1 MNLINTINQ
10 RDVVFRKA
18 IIFIILGIVLVDM
31 LRYISWNGFLEGTN
45 VTYYS
50 TIIIYLTFIWLLK
63 TQFKAIKFSRENILK
78 IWLLILTFAIGSGI
92 ILANDYWEYKQLFLN
107 VLGFSI
113 TPLFYFV
120 GNKSSNFIYI
130 NNIFFK
136 WIFTFGLLLIPLGI
150 VTNYEL
156 YARIMIPVT
165 FLLLLFP
172 YVSMKYKTLL
182 LAVSFLS
189 VITAP
194 DFRSIQVKLSIAIFF
209 VLGYY
214 FRKFINKKILLFIH
228 STIFIIPFFFILGA
242 IFYDYNFFR
251 DGINPSK
258 QEYIVNVGENE
269 SDLLADTRT
278 FLYVEVLSD
287 LKGYEWIIGKSA
299 IGSYQSSFYGSG
311 GGDENG
317 KRFGCEVG
325 ILNILLRNGIF
336 GVLIYLTLLYRITR
350 SAIKSSQNYLIS
362 SIALL
367 LAFRWPLTFIEEF
380 TQYDLNFFFFWI
392 LLGLISNKGMQLLKD
407 KEVTLFIENKSHHT
421 NSYHVKY

>member
-1 MNLINTINQ
+1 MNQQKGLLW
-10 RDVVFRKA
+10 VVVGLLA
-18 IIFIILGIVLVDM
+18 VDI
-31 LRYISWNGFLEGTN
+31 LRYIGMDGSLQGSNA
-45 VTYYS
+45 TYFS
-50 TIIIYLTFIWLLK
+50 AIIVYLSFYWLVNSQFQALK
-63 TQFKAIKFSRENILK
+63 SSRENILK
-78 IWLLILTFAIGSGI
+78 IWLLILTFAIGLGI
-92 ILANDYWEYKQLFLN
+92 ILANDYWDYKQLFLS

-120 GNKSSNFIYI
+120 GNKSSNFLYI

-136 WIFTFGLLLIPLGI
+136 WIFTFGVLLIPLGI

-172 YVSMKYKTLL
+172 YVSLKYKTLL

-189 VITAP
+189 VVTAP
-194 DFRSIQVKLSIAIFF
+194 DFRSVQVKLSIAVLF

-228 STIFIIPFFFILGA
+228 STIFIIPFFFIVGA
-242 IFYDYNFFR
+242 GYFDYNFFK
-251 DGINPSK
+251 DGVSSDE
-258 QEYIVNVGENE
+258 EYIVKVGENE
-269 SDLLADTRT
+269 SNLRADTRT
-278 FLYVEVLSD
+278 FLYVEVIAD
-287 LKGYEWIIGKSA
+287 LEGYEWLIGKSA
-299 IGSYQSSFYGSG
+299 IGSYQSSFYGGG

-325 ILNILLRNGIF
+325 ILNILLRNGLI
-336 GVLIYLTLLYRITR
+336 GVLIYFILLFRLTRR
-350 SAIKSSQNYLIS
+350 AIKCSQNYLIS

-380 TQYDLNFFFFWI
+380 TQYDLNFFFFWV

-407 KEVTLFIENKSHHT
+407 KEVSLFIENISNHT
-421 NSYHVKY
+421 DSYHVKY